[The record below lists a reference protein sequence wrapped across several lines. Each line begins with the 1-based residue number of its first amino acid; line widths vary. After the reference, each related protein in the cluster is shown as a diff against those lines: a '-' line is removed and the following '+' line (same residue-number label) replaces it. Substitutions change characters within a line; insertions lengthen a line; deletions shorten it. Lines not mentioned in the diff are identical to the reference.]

1 MSKASQLLRLRRMA
15 SDAVR
20 RTAVKSLLL
29 SAAAMAALSTPAH
42 ALQVLDGQ
50 EGRKHVVRIPSR
62 ELTRI
67 GIENGRLQSFRYK
80 VDELEVQQDKEAGAV
95 FIQPRVSD
103 KQISVF
109 VISASGATHELILQP
124 VDTLPLESIVIR
136 DPIGKR
142 IASPR
147 TERNIVEKASS
158 LDQAVTRLVRVMA
171 GAEVDPGEFRTERL
185 NVPVALWSE
194 SQFVLR
200 ERTAARG
207 LLGETFVLTNI
218 STRVLR
224 LAEQE
229 FFKSGVIAVAVEQ
242 HILRPGETTS
252 VYVVSGAAEE

>member
-1 MSKASQLLRLRRMA
+1 MSKASPSWRTQG
-15 SDAVR
+15 SSAVR
-20 RTAVKSLLL
+20 CLVAMCL
-29 SAAAMAALSTPAH
+29 AAGCAALALMSSPAQ

-50 EGRKHVVRIPSR
+50 EGRKHVVRIPGR

-95 FIQPRVSD
+95 FIQPRVTD

-142 IASPR
+142 SAAPR
-147 TERNIVEKASS
+147 GERNIVEKASS
-158 LDQAVTRLVRVMA
+158 FDQAVTRLVRVMA
-171 GAEVDPGEFRTERL
+171 GAEADPGEFRTERL
-185 NVPVALWSE
+185 NIPMALWAE
-194 SQFVLR
+194 SQFTLV

-207 LLGETFVLTNI
+207 LIGETFRLSNI
-218 STRVLR
+218 STKVLR

-229 FFKSGVIAVAVEQ
+229 FYRTGVVAVSVEQ
-242 HILRPGETTS
+242 HILRPGESTP
-252 VYVVSGAAEE
+252 VYVVSTAPEE